1 MVAEGPSL
9 GVFHGVAK
17 KSRKESPLPGFA
29 WKQEDVGRE
38 VLLWLMV
45 WDILRS
51 EDHS

>member
-1 MVAEGPSL
+1 MGLLKRVGKGVLCL
-9 GVFHGVAK
+9 GSEA
-17 KSRKESPLPGFA
+17 GFA

-45 WDILRS
+45 WDSLRS